1 MLVNYKTMVL
11 FVKIWNLFEQAP
23 RNGSRQRFFVE
34 SGFICGLLS
43 PVLVLVLVLL
53 RFCFVHFVRAVS
65 LCSWLACPYAPS
77 HSLARW
83 SMWYVDPRPCW
94 TLSPVPFPLIIQ
106 WVFGVSPYE
115 LRISLDVIYEFLI
128 TAYFV
133 VLFVLLTLVLI
144 TWLPIWVGLMIDKL
158 SLMSSGTKKKYV
170 INRDCRLLILAW
182 LMDSKSPTHQ
192 NF

>member
-1 MLVNYKTMVL
+1 
-11 FVKIWNLFEQAP
+11 
-23 RNGSRQRFFVE
+23 
-34 SGFICGLLS
+34 
-43 PVLVLVLVLL
+43 
-53 RFCFVHFVRAVS
+53 
-65 LCSWLACPYAPS
+65 
-77 HSLARW
+77 
-83 SMWYVDPRPCW
+83 MWYVDPRPCW

-133 VLFVLLTLVLI
+133 VLFALLTLVLI

-170 INRDCRLLILAW
+170 INRDCRLLILA
-182 LMDSKSPTHQ
+182 
-192 NF
+192 